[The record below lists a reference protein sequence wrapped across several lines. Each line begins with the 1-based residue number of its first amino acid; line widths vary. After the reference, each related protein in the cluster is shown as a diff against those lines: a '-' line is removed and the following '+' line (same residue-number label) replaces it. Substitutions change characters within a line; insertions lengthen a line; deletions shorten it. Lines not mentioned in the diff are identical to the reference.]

1 MKYLSIIFLILFSF
15 LSVAKADDIKDFQ
28 IEGIA
33 VGDSLLDY
41 MTENEIISSKRNY
54 VKNKRYYVVG
64 SYKNLKNYDTIDIYL
79 KTGDKNYTVRSLGG
93 ILFLKKKECLIK
105 KKEIVNDLRSLFET
119 ATEESYDNEP
129 HSFDKSGKTKIF
141 QTVFNLYNDP
151 MRDQIKVDCT
161 DWSKKIE
168 KKSNWKDNLSV
179 QAISSE
185 IMQWF
190 AAGYN

>member
-41 MTENEIISSKRNY
+41 MTKNEIISSKRNY

-79 KTGDKNYTVRSLGG
+79 KTDDKKYIVR
-93 ILFLKKKECLIK
+93 
-105 KKEIVNDLRSLFET
+105 
-119 ATEESYDNEP
+119 
-129 HSFDKSGKTKIF
+129 
-141 QTVFNLYNDP
+141 
-151 MRDQIKVDCT
+151 
-161 DWSKKIE
+161 
-168 KKSNWKDNLSV
+168 
-179 QAISSE
+179 
-185 IMQWF
+185 
-190 AAGYN
+190 